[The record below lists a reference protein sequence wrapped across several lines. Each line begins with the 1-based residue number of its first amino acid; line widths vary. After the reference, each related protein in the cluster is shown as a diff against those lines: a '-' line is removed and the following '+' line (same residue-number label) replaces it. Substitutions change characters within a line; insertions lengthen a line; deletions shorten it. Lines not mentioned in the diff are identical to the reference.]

1 MARKMGSDS
10 HSRRD
15 PAHVCTS
22 ALTISPVQLEVEELR
37 PKLKEV
43 LYDCAVEI
51 RANKAA
57 LYLFDGTN
65 RFELVTE
72 YGFRSGIRQFA
83 DFNDVLVDRCG
94 RGRTP
99 FYINGVA
106 SEPRFSEL
114 LYETSTDRL
123 LAAPLYSRGK
133 LVGFID
139 MRDKAG
145 KAPFEQAD
153 LPKAQEIADR
163 IVAMFADMNIFGH
176 RFIALSRLSGAQQA
190 AVETT
195 AGAPVVSD
203 KPPVREKP
211 LFTPPPPPPP
221 PPPVPMPAPTAER
234 PRSHLPGLATL
245 VIDARNAASRIDA
258 GATQETL
265 SEAEVTAAREVLR
278 SVLLI
283 PGAVAAMFS
292 AFGHLGGVQE
302 LAARTAIADDA
313 RNFLQS
319 KLNVWLTKRGEAGGY
334 AKTSVT
340 TPFGTSGLPITA
352 NDLHKVFT
360 APLVTGSL
368 RGLYLT
374 VGFASPPDRAAHEL
388 LAVLH
393 GHMQLVLEQSV
404 QRGAM
409 SALRFRVAE
418 KLVEPDFTKFPELRR
433 HTDVVAGL
441 AEGFARFLAMTPA
454 EVDNAKL
461 LAIVHDAGLR
471 LLDYARLYRKKDLSE
486 EELAFLR
493 EHPAVGAALVDPLL
507 GSEIARAVLCHHERP
522 DGRGYP
528 NELHGDEI
536 PLPSRIVALCDA
548 FATITDPGSYQPAEP
563 VQTALTTISRAAG
576 TQFDGELAV
585 RFIDFIRTSGRG

>member
-1 MARKMGSDS
+1 
-10 HSRRD
+10 
-15 PAHVCTS
+15 
-22 ALTISPVQLEVEELR
+22 QLEVEELR

-139 MRDKAG
+139 
-145 KAPFEQAD
+145 
-153 LPKAQEIADR
+153 
-163 IVAMFADMNIFGH
+163 
-176 RFIALSRLSGAQQA
+176 
-190 AVETT
+190 
-195 AGAPVVSD
+195 
-203 KPPVREKP
+203 
-211 LFTPPPPPPP
+211 
-221 PPPVPMPAPTAER
+221 
-234 PRSHLPGLATL
+234 
-245 VIDARNAASRIDA
+245 ARNAASRIDA

-319 KLNVWLTKRGEAGGY
+319 KLNVWLTKRGE
-334 AKTSVT
+334 
-340 TPFGTSGLPITA
+340 
-352 NDLHKVFT
+352 
-360 APLVTGSL
+360 
-368 RGLYLT
+368 
-374 VGFASPPDRAAHEL
+374 
-388 LAVLH
+388 
-393 GHMQLVLEQSV
+393 
-404 QRGAM
+404 
-409 SALRFRVAE
+409 
-418 KLVEPDFTKFPELRR
+418 
-433 HTDVVAGL
+433 
-441 AEGFARFLAMTPA
+441 
-454 EVDNAKL
+454 
-461 LAIVHDAGLR
+461 
-471 LLDYARLYRKKDLSE
+471 
-486 EELAFLR
+486 
-493 EHPAVGAALVDPLL
+493 
-507 GSEIARAVLCHHERP
+507 
-522 DGRGYP
+522 
-528 NELHGDEI
+528 
-536 PLPSRIVALCDA
+536 
-548 FATITDPGSYQPAEP
+548 
-563 VQTALTTISRAAG
+563 
-576 TQFDGELAV
+576 
-585 RFIDFIRTSGRG
+585 